1 MPYPTGRLDIG
12 TFSGHFVP
20 GYDQSS
26 LRDVRYSSDT
36 PKAHTPNYGRLRY
49 APGVLSS
56 PDGRTCG

>member
-12 TFSGHFVP
+12 TFSRHFVP

-36 PKAHTPNYGRLRY
+36 PNCGRLRY